1 MQPNEKPKS
10 GQSRKTGQIRG
21 RAAEG
26 SLPRSLSANLYSKRM
41 QVYAYTCA
49 TVVLVGLLIGVGWL
63 YKIEKVSQS
72 DSVLMFILGQVLGAW
87 VALTNKIFRITA
99 PMIGNADNH

>member
-1 MQPNEKPKS
+1 MQSIEGAQS
-10 GQSRKTGQIRG
+10 GQSRETGQIRG
-21 RAAEG
+21 RAAERPV
-26 SLPRSLSANLYSKRM
+26 PRALTSNLYSKRM

-63 YKIEKVSQS
+63 YKIEKVAPS

-99 PMIGNADNH
+99 PIIGSADNP